1 MKLELLPSELTAA
14 KPILKQINQAGFQAY
29 FVGGCVRDIILEK
42 PIHDVDIASS
52 AYPEEIKKIFKK
64 TVDTGIQHGTV
75 MVLDHGE
82 GYEITTFRTEST
94 YTDFRRPDQ
103 VTFVRSLSEDLK
115 RRDFTINAFALD
127 EDGQVIDYFDGLT
140 DLANRQIRAVGLAKE
155 RFTEDALRMM
165 RALRFAAQLDFQIED
180 QTLAALVELGPNLA
194 KIAVERI
201 RVEFE
206 KMLQGLAAGSA
217 LKILVEAGLLP
228 YLPGETGLMTEA
240 DVLRVANQLERKQ
253 PQSEQVVWALYLG
266 QQGFDGPTLQAQ
278 LRQWKLS
285 KEVMQAVLAVGP
297 LLANVNQIDRWAIYE
312 HNAHV
317 KTLLET
323 LTIMGVDQSVTERI
337 QKTYDSLPIYSM
349 KDLALSGG
357 DLIAAG
363 LAQPGPDLGA
373 ALKKMEQAVVLG
385 QVDNTKEAL
394 TTLVEEQTHGNS

>member
-14 KPILKQINQAGFQAY
+14 KPILKQINRAGFQAY
-29 FVGGCVRDIILEK
+29 FVGGCVRDIILGK

-103 VTFVRSLSEDLK
+103 VAFVRSLSEDLK

-266 QQGFDGPTLQAQ
+266 QQGFDGPTLQSQ

-285 KEVMQAVLAVGP
+285 KEVMQTVLAVGP

-312 HNAHV
+312 HNAYV
-317 KTLLET
+317 RTLLET

-349 KDLALSGG
+349 KGLALSGG

-363 LAQPGPDLGA
+363 LAQPGPDLGVV
-373 ALKKMEQAVVLG
+373 LKKMEQAVVLG

-394 TTLVEEQTHGNS
+394 TTLVEEQTYGNS

>member
-14 KPILKQINQAGFQAY
+14 KPILKQINRAGFQAY
-29 FVGGCVRDIILEK
+29 FVGGCVRDIILGK

-64 TVDTGIQHGTV
+64 TADTGIQHGTV

-103 VTFVRSLSEDLK
+103 VTFVRSLSDDLK

-165 RALRFAAQLDFQIED
+165 RALRFSAQFDFQIEN

-206 KMLQGLAAGSA
+206 KMLKGLAAGSA

-266 QQGFDGPTLQAQ
+266 QQGFDGPTLQSQ

-297 LLANVNQIDRWAIYE
+297 LLADVNQIDRWAIYE
-312 HNAHV
+312 HNAYV
-317 KTLLET
+317 GTLLET

-337 QKTYDSLPIYSM
+337 QKTYDSLPIYLM

-363 LAQPGPDLGA
+363 LAQPGPDLGV

-394 TTLVEEQTHGNS
+394 TTLIEEQTHGNS